1 MTSNPAA
8 FRDST
13 EIILP
18 PGVIEDVREDLE
30 ARFTL
35 TLDEGGTGEEVRII
49 ASPAVIKDVNRFL
62 ARQGINLL

>member
-13 EIILP
+13 EIVLP
-18 PGVIEDVREDLE
+18 PGVLESVREDLE

-35 TLDEGGTGEEVRII
+35 TLDEGEAGEEVRII
-49 ASPAVIKDVNRFL
+49 ASPTVIKEVNRFL
-62 ARQGINLL
+62 ARQGVNLP